1 MSVKQATLSRAIAML
16 KAIDAAFEIRF
27 EDEILA
33 HGEVHPQTP
42 KTRSG
47 RQFNYAPLQIKERLQ
62 AMAVGD
68 VREFT
73 PDLQGLEPTRM
84 QSRICSEAVKVF
96 GKGSVVT
103 HVKDGKVEVLRVL

>member
-33 HGEVHPQTP
+33 HGEVHPQP
-42 KTRSG
+42 QRTRMG
-47 RQFNYAPLQIKERLQ
+47 RQFNYAPMQIKERLQ
-62 AMAVGD
+62 SMTVGE

-73 PDLQGLEPTRM
+73 PDLEGLDTSRL
-84 QSRICSEAVKVF
+84 QSRICSEAVKVL

-103 HVKDGKVEVLRVL
+103 HVKDSKVEVLRVL